1 MNSFNQG
8 GSALLK
14 RCIEVEFHFGTATKV
29 NIRML
34 ERWWKKSDDLQPK
47 GLASFPRGA
56 VIYLF
61 IFSTFLLLLDSD
73 HFSCCSALVSLA
85 AWLVFGSKI
94 IWLQKKNNPL
104 FHNETEC

>member
-1 MNSFNQG
+1 M
-8 GSALLK
+8 LK
-14 RCIEVEFHFGTATKV
+14 RCIEGEFHFGTATKV

-61 IFSTFLLLLDSD
+61 IYLFHISFIVGLRSFFLL
-73 HFSCCSALVSLA
+73 FSFGLTCCLVSF
-85 AWLVFGSKI
+85 W
-94 IWLQKKNNPL
+94 Q
-104 FHNETEC
+104 

>member
-1 MNSFNQG
+1 M
-8 GSALLK
+8 LK
-14 RCIEVEFHFGTATKV
+14 RCIEGEFHFGTATKV

-61 IFSTFLLLLDSD
+61 IPHFFYCWTQIIFLAVQLWSHLLL
-73 HFSCCSALVSLA
+73 
-85 AWLVFGSKI
+85 G
-94 IWLQKKNNPL
+94 
-104 FHNETEC
+104 